1 MSLYFIR
8 DLTEIIASFSFIPH
22 RRYISEHDILSRI
35 IVTSSSLYVIVVGW
49 DWRHYFRSD
58 QSQTRFDSMNLVNM
72 DPPLERFSFWSP
84 SLAINDVITSLLL
97 KRANQ
102 KRFP

>member
-35 IVTSSSLYVIVVGW
+35 IVTSSSLYVIVVG
-49 DWRHYFRSD
+49 
-58 QSQTRFDSMNLVNM
+58 
-72 DPPLERFSFWSP
+72 
-84 SLAINDVITSLLL
+84 
-97 KRANQ
+97 
-102 KRFP
+102 